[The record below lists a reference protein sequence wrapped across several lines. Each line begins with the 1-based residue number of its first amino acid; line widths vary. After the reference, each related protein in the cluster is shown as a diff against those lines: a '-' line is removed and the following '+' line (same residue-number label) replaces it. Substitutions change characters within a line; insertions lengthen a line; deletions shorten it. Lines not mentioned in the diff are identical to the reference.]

1 MAAGNGFPAIQRR
14 VEPAT
19 RTVKMEGWIDG
30 VETQNR
36 LRQGFGNCAGA
47 SNRVRTDD
55 LMITNQ
61 VLYQLSYA
69 GKWVK

>member
-1 MAAGNGFPAIQRR
+1 MKIPIKIGFVGI
-14 VEPAT
+14 
-19 RTVKMEGWIDG
+19 
-30 VETQNR
+30 
-36 LRQGFGNCAGA
+36 FFGA

-69 GKWVK
+69 GKIFCHKGFTPIQP